1 MLGNPRFVFRI
12 KVVFPRAGYDLN
24 DRKGQS
30 VHDGNGKFI
39 AVDEASA
46 TIEVLYLKAFFK
58 GCFQFFPSRY
68 DDRPDARTLAGRLD
82 DDGQGKLLFNIG
94 DDSLAI
100 LIGKVIGKG
109 SGSNA
114 GALKAALLMTLFMPT
129 ALAMT
134 PGPV

>member
-39 AVDEASA
+39 AVDESFGYDRGA
-46 TIEVLYLKAFFK
+46 VLKSFFK

-82 DDGQGKLLFNIG
+82 DDGQGNCFQYRR
-94 DDSLAI
+94 
-100 LIGKVIGKG
+100 
-109 SGSNA
+109 
-114 GALKAALLMTLFMPT
+114 
-129 ALAMT
+129 
-134 PGPV
+134 